1 MKFRLWLGLII
12 TLISVSAALSQPY
25 NSNLGRFRV
34 DQIKG
39 CAPLT
44 VNLAI
49 NPGFQCDGANPCDMN
64 FGDGT
69 GFQNLTFSHNYTQ
82 PGTYTL
88 RVLIQSLDPID
99 QITITVLPNTPPQF
113 DVFACENNEVSVVI
127 PDMTYDRYYI
137 NFNDGSPIVPVNKG
151 NAARAEHVYASS
163 GAKNVTV
170 TGEIFGAAPNCNPAT
185 KPITAVATLPI
196 PTISLLEVLDAAS
209 IRLNFN
215 AQNGIQYRL
224 EIAQNNGTTFQLL
237 RTLFGVTTETVSNI
251 QPDNNYYCFRLGA
264 FDPCNNQIVYS
275 NVICSSNLDV
285 SAQNN
290 VNNVVWTTNNAG
302 ILNFRV
308 AKSWDSGAQ
317 TVTDNASPYADTEIS
332 CGTEYCYTITTNY
345 PNGSQSISLEKC
357 ATAISTNIPATIENI
372 STVVTD
378 PGVSVQWFPP
388 ATFTP
393 EQFSLFRVTGG
404 ASTLVSNT
412 NQTTLAD
419 QVYTTAAP
427 SCYKVSYVDV
437 CGNQSLE
444 SVEACPIQLAGVLQK
459 DNTVA
464 LSWTAYNGW
473 KDGVAEYVVEK
484 LSPTGQTLQTFNP
497 GTSLSLLD
505 DEVNLLEQTVI
516 YRVNA
521 VPITSGITES
531 VSNTIFILKNPNLFS
546 PTAFTPNGDGLN
558 DVFNVFGQ
566 YIDTFEMDIFNRWG
580 ELLFTTRELSEG
592 WDGTYRGNAMPEG
605 TYTFVA
611 QMTDRAGR
619 AFKKSGTVVLLRK
632 GK

>member
-1 MKFRLWLGLII
+1 MKCRLWLGLII
-12 TLISVSAALSQPY
+12 MLISIGTALSQPY

-34 DQIKG
+34 DQVKG

-44 VNLAI
+44 VNIAI
-49 NPGFQCDGANPCDMN
+49 NGGFQCDGANPCDMD
-64 FGDGT
+64 FGDGG
-69 GFQNLTFSHNYTQ
+69 GFQNLTFSHTYTQ

-99 QITITVLPNTPPQF
+99 QITITVLPNNPPQF
-113 DVFACENNEVSVVI
+113 DVFACENNEVSVII
-127 PDMTYDRYYI
+127 PDMTYDRYLI

-151 NAARAEHVYASS
+151 NAARATHVYATS
-163 GAKNVTV
+163 GAKSVTV
-170 TGEIFGAAPNCNPAT
+170 TGEIIGAAPGCNPQT
-185 KPITAVATLPI
+185 KPINAIATLPV
-196 PTISLLEVLDAAS
+196 PTISLLQVLDASS

-215 AQNGIQYRL
+215 AQTGIQYRL
-224 EIAQNNGTTFQLL
+224 EIAPNNGTTFQLL
-237 RTLFGVTTETVSNI
+237 RNLVGVTTETVSNL
-251 QPDNNYYCFRLGA
+251 QTDNNYYCFRLGA
-264 FDPCNNQIVYS
+264 FDPCNNRIVYS
-275 NVICSSNLDV
+275 NIICSSNLDV
-285 SAQNN
+285 NAQNN
-290 VNNVVWTTNNAG
+290 VNNVVWSTNNTG
-302 ILNFRV
+302 VSNFRV
-308 AKSWDSGAQ
+308 AKTWNGGSQ
-317 TVTDNASPYADTEIS
+317 TVTDNASPYADTEIF

-345 PNGSQSISLEKC
+345 PNGSQSISLPKC
-357 ATAISTNIPATIENI
+357 ITAISNDIPATIENI
-372 STVVTD
+372 STIVTD
-378 PGVSVQWFPP
+378 PGVSVLWSSPT
-388 ATFTP
+388 TFTP
-393 EQFSLFRVTGG
+393 DEFSLFRINQGSSGLVG
-404 ASTLVSNT
+404 STNA
-412 NQTTLAD
+412 TTLTDAL
-419 QVYTTAAP
+419 YTTASP

-444 SVEACPIQLAGVLQK
+444 SLEACPIQLGAILQK

-473 KDGVAEYVVEK
+473 KDGVSEYVVEK
-484 LSPTGQTLQTFNP
+484 LSPTGQNLQTFNP
-497 GTSLSLLD
+497 GTSLTLLD
-505 DEVNLLEQTVI
+505 DEINLNEQTVV
-516 YRVNA
+516 YRVTA
-521 VPITSGITES
+521 IPVALGITES
-531 VSNTIFILKNPNLFS
+531 VSNTVFILKNPNLFS

-566 YIDTFEMDIFNRWG
+566 YIDSFEMDIFNRWG